1 MSPAGLAK
9 LQALHEQIEEVEEAE
24 AVAAAEAAAVTAAL
38 ADTST
43 AADAAAAIK
52 ATSFEE
58 DGDLDPALIDVL
70 SEGIQAAGKAKEA
83 AVAYQGPGR
92 RAHARRL

>member
-1 MSPAGLAK
+1 MGPAGRAR
-9 LQALHEQIEEVEEAE
+9 LQSLQEQIEDLEVEED
-24 AVAAAEAAAVTAAL
+24 AAAKAAADAAAL

-43 AADAAAAIK
+43 AAEAASAVK

-58 DGDLDPALIDVL
+58 DGDLDSALIDVL
-70 SEGIQAAGKAKEA
+70 SELIRAAGKAKEA